1 MKITSAKREALAPW
15 IRQNRQI
22 IDDALWDDG
31 YVLFR
36 GFDVGGL
43 DGFEESAASACD
55 SLYKHYGDLPLA
67 SASENVYFATPYPKH
82 LEIQFHN
89 EASHTHTW
97 PSRQLFFCLEPAPE
111 GGEWTLSDGRRV
123 IERLPAQML
132 ERFRELGL
140 VYRRRFIRGLDA
152 SWEQFFK
159 VGSLQ
164 ELRDKISPTG
174 HEIDAPS
181 ENDVTVSYRTH
192 ALLHIPERGTE
203 AWFNQIL
210 LHHPDALPA
219 EVDSLLRKHFQRDQF
234 PRTVFFGDGSPIPAE
249 WVRTID
255 RVLSE
260 CSVRIQT
267 QTHDVLLVNNLLLA
281 HGRLPYSGNRQIRV
295 ALGDMRD
302 HAVASAAASAA

>member
-1 MKITSAKREALAPW
+1 MKINSATREALAPW
-15 IRQNRQI
+15 IRQNRPL
-22 IDDALWDDG
+22 IDDALWNDG

-55 SLYKHYGDLPLA
+55 CLYKHYGDLPLA

-111 GGEWTLSDGRRV
+111 GGEWTLSDGRQV
-123 IERLPAQML
+123 LQRLPAEML

-164 ELRDKISPTG
+164 ELRDKIAPTG

-192 ALLHIPERGTE
+192 ALLQIPERGTE

-219 EVDSLLRKHFQRDQF
+219 EVDGLLRKHFQRDQF
-234 PRTVFFGDGSPIPAE
+234 PRTVFFGDGSPIPTE

-295 ALGDMRD
+295 ALGDMRV
-302 HAVASAAASAA
+302 HAAAV